1 MLGRIHAI
9 ALTAFRESI
18 RDRILF
24 AVLGLAAASV
34 FLGLG
39 LGGLSTT
46 GAVRVL
52 VDHGLVTTS
61 LLANL
66 VAIFL
71 GANFLYK
78 ELELRTLYVLL
89 ARPVSRHELVLG
101 KYVGI
106 LLAVT
111 VLVSLT
117 AALVLALA
125 ITTAAEESSQVYA
138 RAQATVPWISR
149 LLVHRGARVAVVLA
163 IPLSPLLLAV
173 VPRLRRALTLGAAV
187 PLAVAILLT
196 VSLVGRA
203 VVPGETDFVLRAA
216 VLVLAEASIVAAGSM
231 LFSAFSTPFV
241 TGIYSVGL
249 FAIARSTWLMQHLPR
264 RFPAAGRWAL
274 ENVARVVPNQHL
286 YVPNREVLV
295 PSSLQIDVGRYL
307 LEALAYAGAYVVI
320 FLLAAV
326 ALFRRRDLV

>member
-1 MLGRIHAI
+1 MLGRIYAI
-9 ALTAFRESI
+9 ALTAFREAI

-39 LGGLSTT
+39 LGGLSAS

-101 KYVGI
+101 KYAGI
-106 LLAVT
+106 LLTVT
-111 VLVSLT
+111 VVVSLT
-117 AALVLALA
+117 ASLVLGLA
-125 ITTAAEESSQVYA
+125 ITTAAEESPAALA
-138 RAQATVPWISR
+138 RAAAWAPWLSR
-149 LLVHRGARVAVVLA
+149 LLITRGARLAALVAVPVALGSVA
-163 IPLSPLLLAV
+163 L
-173 VPRLRRALTLGAAV
+173 VPRLRRALTLGAVVPAAV
-187 PLAVAILLT
+187 LTLLG
-196 VSLVGRA
+196 VGAVGRA
-203 VVPGETDFVLRAA
+203 VVPEEADFVLRASA
-216 VLVLAEASIVAAGSM
+216 LVLGETAVVAAGSM
-231 LFSAFSTPFV
+231 FFSAFSTPFV
-241 TGIYSVGL
+241 TGMFSTGL

-264 RFPAAGRWAL
+264 RFPAAGRAAL
-274 ENVARVVPNQHL
+274 EAVARVVPNQHL
-286 YVPNREVLV
+286 FVPNRELLV
-295 PSSLQIDVGRYL
+295 PASLQLDVGRYL
-307 LEALAYAGAYVVI
+307 LDAMVYAGAYALV

>member
-1 MLGRIHAI
+1 MLGRIYAI
-9 ALTAFRESI
+9 ALTAFREAI

-39 LGGLSTT
+39 LGGISAS

-101 KYVGI
+101 KYAGI
-106 LLAVT
+106 LLTVT
-111 VLVSLT
+111 VVVSLT
-117 AALVLALA
+117 ASLVLGLA
-125 ITTAAEESSQVYA
+125 ITTAAEESPAALA
-138 RAQATVPWISR
+138 RATAWAPWLSQ
-149 LLVHRGARVAVVLA
+149 LLITRGARLAALVAVPVALGSVA
-163 IPLSPLLLAV
+163 L
-173 VPRLRRALTLGAAV
+173 VPRLRRALTLGAVVPAAV
-187 PLAVAILLT
+187 LTLLG
-196 VSLVGRA
+196 VGAVGRA
-203 VVPGETDFVLRAA
+203 VVPEEADFVLRASALVMGETA
-216 VLVLAEASIVAAGSM
+216 VVAAGSM
-231 LFSAFSTPFV
+231 FFSAFSTPFV
-241 TGIYSVGL
+241 TGMFSVGL

-264 RFPAAGRWAL
+264 RFPAAGRAVL
-274 ENVARVVPNQHL
+274 EAVARVAPNQHL
-286 YVPNREVLV
+286 FVPNREVLV
-295 PSSLQIDVGRYL
+295 PASLQLDVGRYL
-307 LEALAYAGAYVVI
+307 LDAMVYAGAYALV

>member
-1 MLGRIHAI
+1 VLGRVHAI

-39 LGGLSTT
+39 LGGLSAA

-101 KYVGI
+101 KYLGI

-125 ITTAAEESSQVYA
+125 ITTAAEESSQVFA
-138 RAQATVPWISR
+138 RAQVTVPWLSR
-149 LLVHRGARVAVVLA
+149 LLVGRGARIAVLLS
-163 IPLSPLLLAV
+163 IPLVPVVMAL
-173 VPRLRRALTLGAAV
+173 VPRLRRALTLGAVV
-187 PLAVAILLT
+187 PLVVGMLLAV
-196 VSLVGRA
+196 SFVGHA
-203 VVPGETDFVLRAA
+203 VVPGETDFVLRAC
-216 VLVLAEASIVAAGSM
+216 VLVLAEAAIVAAASM
-231 LFSAFSTPFV
+231 LFSSFSTPFV
-241 TGIYSVGL
+241 TGMYSAGL

-264 RFPAAGRWAL
+264 RFPAALRSVL
-274 ENVARVVPNQHL
+274 EAVARVVPNQHL

-295 PSSLQIDVGRYL
+295 PASLQLDVGRYL
-307 LEALAYAGAYVVI
+307 LDAVAYAGAYTAI